1 MSNTISVVIATLGS
15 ESLHT
20 TLARLNAGSVIPNE
34 ILICMPAT
42 EVNRFPKILPRNARL
57 ISTPTRGQVAQRAY
71 GLSLASNEYVVQMD
85 DDVLISFGMLEKLVQ
100 MCQLAGPR
108 SAVAPL
114 LRSCETG
121 QYLTTYSRNFR
132 EIVRSLL
139 ATIVCGAPWGNK
151 RMGRIDPSGIPYAID
166 YAWCDEKDLVETEWL
181 IGGCVVCR
189 REDLVLDYYYPF
201 EGKAYS
207 EDVIHSILWR
217 QRGIRLWVA
226 PKLEAHTSITAN
238 KPTWAELHAEYQA
251 RLYVVMMNGG
261 SMLRCRLY
269 FALSIFRHYLAS
281 FVFLR

>member
-1 MSNTISVVIATLGS
+1 MNDPISVVIATLGG

-20 TLARLNAGSVIPNE
+20 TLVRLNDGSVIPNE

-42 EVNRFPKILPRNARL
+42 EANKFPQILPPNARL
-57 ISTPTRGQVAQRAY
+57 VSTSTRGQVAQRAY
-71 GLSLASNEYVVQMD
+71 GLSLARNAYVVQMD
-85 DDVLISFGMLEKLVQ
+85 DDVLISVSMLERLVQ

-114 LRSCETG
+114 LRSWETG
-121 QYLTTYSRNFR
+121 QYLTTYSRSLR

-139 ATIVCGAPWGNK
+139 ATLVCGAPWGRK

-166 YAWCDEKDLVETEWL
+166 RAWCSEEDLVKTEWL

-189 REDLVLDYYYPF
+189 REDLVLDCYYPF

-217 QRGIRLWVA
+217 QRGVRLWVA
-226 PKLEAHTSITAN
+226 PKLEAYTSVAAHQ
-238 KPTWAELHAEYQA
+238 PTLAELCAEHRA
-251 RLYVVMMNGG
+251 RLHVVMMNGG
-261 SMLRCRLY
+261 NTLRCRLY
-269 FALSIFRHYLAS
+269 FALRILRHYLSIFA
-281 FVFLR
+281 FLR